1 MHYKNYLQ
9 ITDLHFIKNDVHKYL
24 PVSAL
29 NINITLIN
37 QVSHLITPGN
47 PHFIFGCAIFKACSK
62 AIFGKTSSLPPGVAS
77 RI

>member
-9 ITDLHFIKNDVHKYL
+9 IIDLHFIKNDVHKHL

-37 QVSHLITPGN
+37 QVSHFSTP
-47 PHFIFGCAIFKACSK
+47 
-62 AIFGKTSSLPPGVAS
+62 
-77 RI
+77 